1 MNIQKA
7 KVLNIDKLVK
17 RLPEWVAFFQIY
29 NRIEK

>member
-7 KVLNIDKLVK
+7 KVLKIDKLVK

-29 NRIEK
+29 K

>member
-1 MNIQKA
+1 MNIQKV

-29 NRIEK
+29 K

>member
-29 NRIEK
+29 Q